1 MKIDK
6 ELVKHV
12 AKIARLSLTDEELAI
27 YTKDFKDII
36 KLFSMIDEMNL
47 DEELAIH
54 PTSVKQ
60 RFRDDIMKKSLT
72 KKEVFKN
79 SKNEEGGF
87 FTGPKIR

>member
-54 PTSVKQ
+54 P
-60 RFRDDIMKKSLT
+60 
-72 KKEVFKN
+72 
-79 SKNEEGGF
+79 
-87 FTGPKIR
+87 